1 MLPRSSARQSE
12 PIPQGCPSQLK
23 KVLAELISQPGARKP
38 ESVKFFRGQMQTIIT
53 RALIDLE
60 IKPVPSRR
68 CFTLLSALLR
78 HALKFAC
85 CAAECMLHSSCL
97 RMLFRKGLDLAD
109 RDAACVCDSK
119 TLPLCPVLHP
129 RVQRVPFC
137 VSQLACLAPMW

>member
-78 HALKFAC
+78 CALNLHAAPRSAC
-85 CAAECMLHSSCL
+85 CTP
-97 RMLFRKGLDLAD
+97 R
-109 RDAACVCDSK
+109 ACACCSERAWTSQIEMQLVYAIQDP
-119 TLPLCPVLHP
+119 TL
-129 RVQRVPFC
+129 VP
-137 VSQLACLAPMW
+137 STAS